1 MKLATLR
8 SADVRH
14 RDGHLVVV
22 SRDLSRM
29 LSAETVAPTV
39 QAALDDW
46 ARLEAPLRALAARL
60 ESGEGQ
66 QFYPREC
73 LSPLP
78 RAFQWADG
86 SAYVNHVE
94 LVRKARNAPMPAS
107 FWTDPLM
114 YQGGSDTFL
123 APMGTIPLADSS
135 WGLDFEAEVAVVT
148 DDVSRGATVAEAASR
163 IRLIMLVN
171 DVSLRNLIPDELA
184 KGFGFFQSKPSSAF
198 SPVAITP
205 DELGV
210 HWSGGRLHRTL
221 AVDYNGKPFGRAN
234 AGIDMTFDFPTLVA
248 HAAKTRALGA
258 GTIIGSGTVS
268 NRGVDGGPGR
278 PVSEGGVGYSCIAEQ
293 RTIETLVQGAP
304 RTPFMNSGDRI
315 RIEMHGDDGRSIFGA
330 IDQQVA

>member
-107 FWTDPLM
+107 FWTDPL
-114 YQGGSDTFL
+114 
-123 APMGTIPLADSS
+123 
-135 WGLDFEAEVAVVT
+135 
-148 DDVSRGATVAEAASR
+148 
-163 IRLIMLVN
+163 
-171 DVSLRNLIPDELA
+171 
-184 KGFGFFQSKPSSAF
+184 
-198 SPVAITP
+198 
-205 DELGV
+205 
-210 HWSGGRLHRTL
+210 
-221 AVDYNGKPFGRAN
+221 
-234 AGIDMTFDFPTLVA
+234 
-248 HAAKTRALGA
+248 
-258 GTIIGSGTVS
+258 
-268 NRGVDGGPGR
+268 
-278 PVSEGGVGYSCIAEQ
+278 
-293 RTIETLVQGAP
+293 
-304 RTPFMNSGDRI
+304 
-315 RIEMHGDDGRSIFGA
+315 
-330 IDQQVA
+330 